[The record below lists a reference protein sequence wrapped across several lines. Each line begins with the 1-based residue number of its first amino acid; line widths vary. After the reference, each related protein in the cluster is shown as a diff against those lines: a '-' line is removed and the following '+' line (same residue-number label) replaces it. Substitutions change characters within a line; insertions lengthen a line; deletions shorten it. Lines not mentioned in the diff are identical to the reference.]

1 MEVGSIMAGQS
12 AASVTES
19 AQQGQALGKDAFLQL
34 LVTELSNQDPLNPM
48 QDREF
53 IAQLAQLSTLEQ
65 MTSLNAGM
73 EVLRLIQ
80 ATGFVGK
87 SIDAIAPDG
96 TRLSGVVTEVVFT
109 ESEPVLVVDN
119 TWITLDNVI
128 RVYAQQVETT

>member
-1 MEVGSIMAGQS
+1 LEVGSIMAAQS
-12 AASVTES
+12 GATVADPV
-19 AQQGQALGKDAFLQL
+19 QQQQMLGKDAFLQL

-128 RVYAQQVETT
+128 RVYAQQAETT

>member
-1 MEVGSIMAGQS
+1 MAGQS